1 MEPKWSPPLLYEAY
15 ASHTRLHLTYIAFS
29 VSFVLMLVI
38 ERLVSAILTLLT
50 RLLLGPG
57 TISHSGC
64 VDEPMGTVAA
74 ELKRRFGIQGNEYLD
89 MLDSVNPS
97 PAGSQGD
104 GSSSALEGYASM
116 QLVGAT
122 ASFASAIVAWLTQS
136 VVDAL
141 VSLSSYAIWA
151 AATTLVFSLLY
162 LVQENY
168 SEALL
173 EAVSQWNN
181 GYGPFVYKFVFIP
194 MNLADVV
201 FSSLIPLYN
210 ASMWLVK
217 QLLNNVFLDSLIANM
232 GALRDIGTGVASLCK
247 HGALEVAPYIT
258 RVVTVC
264 NYAKE
269 GDLCYEAGNGRVIDF
284 ITMMADVR
292 AIAAAMA
299 RVALGMCARGAAP
312 INMLLFPFM
321 DINFAKGV
329 HNVLNAVLY
338 TAFQIPSIT
347 AQRCINHGPNSGT
360 GGASAGSSILM
371 CLPDFNQPI
380 NMFVQ
385 GVRNM
390 GVMVDNWLD
399 VISIIGQRALRLLS
413 AEEAIALD
421 CEANAKSLNPAF
433 YLKSFFDGSDTTTT
447 NRHKIVVG
455 LTEGLYAVTDGRH
468 AQYFNHYD
476 SVESMASPNV
486 WPIDIDTRFGVAA
499 VTYGSG
505 SGAEDRDGVGQD
517 TTTMLGCRC
526 TDNDGLPPIR
536 IHCALALKSAATMSA
551 AAAAAAASKSST
563 GNSDNNASSF
573 FLSAPD
579 TTFEVVFQQRSTANY
594 MMCAMTQISVQSV
607 RWPATRF
614 TGR

>member
-1 MEPKWSPPLLYEAY
+1 MEPLGSGQEVLPLLYYEGY

-29 VSFVLMLVI
+29 ICLVLMIVV
-38 ERLVSAILTLLT
+38 ERLVSAILTLLA
-50 RLLLGPG
+50 RLILGPG
-57 TISHSGC
+57 TLSRSGC

-74 ELKRRFGIQGNEYLD
+74 QLRQRFGMQGNEYLD
-89 MLDSVNPS
+89 MLDSDEV
-97 PAGSQGD
+97 
-104 GSSSALEGYASM
+104 GSSNALEGYASM

-122 ASFASAIVAWLTQS
+122 TSFASAIAASLTQS
-136 VVDAL
+136 IVDAA
-141 VSLSSYAIWA
+141 VSLSSYVIWVA
-151 AATTLVFSLLY
+151 AVTLVFSLLY

-173 EAVSQWNN
+173 EAVDQWNK
-181 GYGPFVYKFVFIP
+181 GYAPFVYKMVFIP
-194 MNLADVV
+194 MQFVDVV
-201 FSSLIPLYN
+201 FSSLVPLYN
-210 ASMWLVK
+210 AFVWLIK
-217 QLLNNVFLDSLIANM
+217 QLLNNVFLDSLIANL
-232 GALRDIGTGVASLCK
+232 GEVAQIGKGVASLCK
-247 HGALEVAPYIT
+247 HAALEVAPYIT
-258 RVVTVC
+258 KIVTVC
-264 NYAKE
+264 DYAKQ

-292 AIAAAMA
+292 SIAASLA
-299 RVALGMCARGAAP
+299 RVSLGICARGAAP
-312 INMLLFPFM
+312 VNIMLFPFM
-321 DINFAKGV
+321 DINFAKGL
-329 HNVLNAVLY
+329 HNVLNSVLY
-338 TAFQIPSIT
+338 TVFQLPTVT
-347 AQRCINHGPNSGT
+347 AQRCINHGPNSASNP
-360 GGASAGSSILM
+360 GGAGAGSSILM
-371 CLPDFNQPI
+371 CLPDFNQPL
-380 NMFVQ
+380 NMLVQ
-385 GVRNM
+385 GIRNM

-399 VISIIGQRALRLLS
+399 VTSIIGQRALGLLS

-421 CEANAKSLNPAF
+421 CKANAKSLNPAF
-433 YLKSFFDGSDTTTT
+433 YLKSFFDGSETTTT

-476 SVESMASPNV
+476 SVESMASPYV
-486 WPIDIDTRFGVAA
+486 WPIDVDTRFGVAA

-505 SGAEDRDGVGQD
+505 SGAEDRDGVGED

-526 TDNDGLPPIR
+526 TDNNGLPPIR
-536 IHCALALKSAATMSA
+536 IHCALALKSAAAMSA

-594 MMCAMTQISVQSV
+594 MTCAMAQISVQSV

-614 TGR
+614 SGR